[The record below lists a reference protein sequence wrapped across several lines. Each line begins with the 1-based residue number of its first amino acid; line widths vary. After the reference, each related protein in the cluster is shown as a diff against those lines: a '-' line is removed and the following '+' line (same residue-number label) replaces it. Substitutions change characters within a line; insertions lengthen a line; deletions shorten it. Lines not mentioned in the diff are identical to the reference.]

1 MYLQF
6 MLFCKYKSSCDKT
19 YLDFFSSIPS
29 VIFVAYVIVE
39 RPLSIC
45 CMTFAYLYNNCSIYI
60 YIYIYILIII

>member
-1 MYLQF
+1 
-6 MLFCKYKSSCDKT
+6 
-19 YLDFFSSIPS
+19 LDFFSSIPS